1 MDGIG
6 QETKKQEA
14 EDRTEMLKKLE
25 TWIASYDRVFL
36 IPGDNGTA
44 GDFASAILRAAAGK
58 TGGRRILVLSAAP
71 VTVGEGFTYK
81 QICEEEQ
88 NQLLQLYYMYEFA
101 DNFSVIDKT
110 NVYGGL
116 FHLVETSLLS
126 VEEAS
131 EALFAFR

>member
-6 QETKKQEA
+6 QERNKQEA
-14 EDRTEMLKKLE
+14 GDGTELLKKLE
-25 TWIASYDRVFL
+25 IWLAAYDRVFL
-36 IPGDNGTA
+36 VPEENGTA
-44 GDFASAILRAAAGK
+44 GDFVPAILRAAAGK
-58 TGGRRILVLSAAP
+58 TGDRRILILSAAP

-88 NQLLQLYYMYEFA
+88 NRLLQLYYMYEFA
-101 DNFSVIDKT
+101 DNFSVIAKT
-110 NVYGGL
+110 TAYGGL
-116 FHLVETSLLS
+116 SHLVETSVLS

>member
-6 QETKKQEA
+6 QERKKQEA
-14 EDRTEMLKKLE
+14 EDETELLKKLE
-25 TWIASYDRVFL
+25 IWLAAYDRVFL
-36 IPGDNGTA
+36 VPGENRTA
-44 GDFASAILRAAAGK
+44 GDFVSAILRAAAGK
-58 TGGRRILVLSAAP
+58 TGGRRILVLSAVP

-88 NQLLQLYYMYEFA
+88 NRLLQLYYMYEFA

-116 FHLVETSLLS
+116 FYLVETSVLS
-126 VEEAS
+126 VEEAA
-131 EALFAFR
+131 ETLFAY